1 MSSVTCNKEDQ
12 DKKTNIVLLLDF
24 KVFKYSDIHD
34 CSPFRDVCEYMFE
47 YFGYRS
53 VSRRLLA
60 LFRPVYTEH
69 ASVMFFFVTQSHC
82 SFVLTSVSIHTACI
96 RDV

>member
-1 MSSVTCNKEDQ
+1 MSSVTYNKEDQ

-69 ASVMFFFVTQSHC
+69 ASVMFFFC
-82 SFVLTSVSIHTACI
+82 HTKPLFFCFNK
-96 RDV
+96 RFNTHRLH